1 MRGRTLVATM
11 VTLYGLGAV
20 AACGGAQGAAESAS
34 PAKAGSPAESSPP
47 LDAASSAARST
58 APARSSVALDDSARD
73 ASADKPLKGKVVVID
88 PGHNGHNYR
97 RPDIINKPVDVH
109 THKKPCDTTGTQ
121 TNDGYTEAA
130 FNWDVAVRAA
140 KALRKAGATVKLTRP
155 NNTGVGPCIDVRAAI
170 GNKAKADAA
179 ISIHADGAGP
189 SAHGFHVIMPKKIN
203 GPVDPVVGESRRLG
217 IAIRDAIRAGT
228 DLPYSTYIGKQG
240 LNFRNDLGGLN
251 LSTVPKVFLECGNMR
266 NASDAAKFKNPK
278 FRQRLGDA
286 IAKGIENYLT

>member
-47 LDAASSAARST
+47 LGVATSAARAT
-58 APARSSVALDDSARD
+58 APARSTGT
-73 ASADKPLKGKVVVID
+73 ADKPLKGKVVVID

-97 RPDIINKPVDVH
+97 RPDVINRLVDVH

-130 FNWDVAVRAA
+130 FTWDVAQHTA
-140 KALRKAGATVKLTRP
+140 KALRAAGATVKLTRKS
-155 NNTGVGPCIDVRAAI
+155 NTGVGPCITERAAI
-170 GNKAKADAA
+170 GNRAKADAA

-189 SAHGFHVIMPKKIN
+189 KAHGFHVIMPKKIN
-203 GPVDPVVGESRRLG
+203 GPVDPVVGASRRLG
-217 IAIRDAIRAGT
+217 IAIRDAVHAGT

-240 LNFRNDLGGLN
+240 LDFRDDLGGLN

-266 NASDAAKFKNPK
+266 NAADAAKFKNPK
-278 FRQRLGDA
+278 FRQRLGQA
-286 IAKGIENYLT
+286 IAKGIEKYLG